1 MKKLFILI
9 LFTFPMLLSAETNPY
24 FEQMKNAIKSMK
36 YFSHK
41 MEITYF
47 SDAQGGS
54 TYENTMYFKLTPKDT
69 ILGAYFAVAKND
81 TLTHVYSGDAF
92 YEYNPD
98 EYGKR
103 IVNAKYMR
111 YEPEIFLDR
120 EEMFGDQKALI
131 PARIKSLICYGLS
144 AFTILND
151 SLNQVDSTKTLP
163 DTLINGI
170 NCKYFIYQ
178 SNKYIAIDKNTNL
191 PIFYKIAY
199 TDGYEQVVLSDY
211 KLLDKNSEKVFTRNA
226 FPKNYKIKHNA
237 KSIPPKTLKV
247 GTSAPDFNLT
257 SINGKEYSIE
267 KLKGKPTFLVFS
279 EIGCVPCMFSIP
291 TINKLKNEYPNF
303 NIVAIYP
310 LDKRSACVKH
320 IKKDS
325 IEYDVIA
332 EAKDIGKK
340 FYVDSYPSFF
350 IIDKNGI
357 IRNIDGGYSDGQY
370 TWLKEKFEKYK

>member
-9 LFTFPMLLSAETNPY
+9 LFTIPMLLSAETNPY
-24 FEQMKNAIKSMK
+24 FEQMKNAIQSLNS
-36 YFSHK
+36 FSHK

-47 SDAQGGS
+47 SDAQGGR
-54 TYENTMYFKLTPKDT
+54 TYENTMYFKLTSKDT
-69 ILGAYFAVAKND
+69 ILGAYYAVAKND
-81 TLTHVYSGDAF
+81 TVEYVYSGDAY
-92 YEYNPD
+92 YEYNPE
-98 EYGKR
+98 EYGKN
-103 IVNAKYMR
+103 IVNAQYLKY
-111 YEPEIFLDR
+111 ESENFLDR
-120 EEMFGDQKALI
+120 EEMFGNQKVIVPSVL
-131 PARIKSLICYGLS
+131 KSLICFGLS

-151 SLNQVDSTKTLP
+151 SLNIVDSTKTLP
-163 DTLINGI
+163 DTLINGM
-170 NCKYFIYQ
+170 NCNYYLYQ
-178 SNKYIAIDKNTNL
+178 SNKYIAINKITNL
-191 PIFYKIAY
+191 PLFYKITY

-211 KLLDKNSEKVFTRNA
+211 KLLDKNAEKVFTRNA

-237 KSIPPKTLKV
+237 KSIPRKSLKV

-257 SINGKEYSIE
+257 SISGKEYSIE
-267 KLKGKPTFLVFS
+267 NLKGKPTFLVFS

-310 LDKRSACVKH
+310 LDKRSACEKH

-332 EAKDIGKK
+332 EAKDIEKK

-357 IRNIDGGYSDGQY
+357 IRNIDGGYSDDQY
-370 TWLKEKFEKYK
+370 IWLKKKFEKYK